1 MKLVSGFTAVLGLA
15 ARNGK
20 SYVLEMDFP
29 TGVTS
34 AVRATSMFLTARSLK
49 TTLR

>member
-20 SYVLEMDFP
+20 SYGLEMSMRLTVPHF
-29 TGVTS
+29 TRVTS
-34 AVRATSMFLTARSLK
+34 
-49 TTLR
+49 